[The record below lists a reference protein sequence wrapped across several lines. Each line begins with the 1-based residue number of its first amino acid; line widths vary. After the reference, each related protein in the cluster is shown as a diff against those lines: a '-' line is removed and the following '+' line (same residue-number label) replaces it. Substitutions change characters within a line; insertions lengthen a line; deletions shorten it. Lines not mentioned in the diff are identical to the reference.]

1 MPCLVLVTVSIV
13 DNAFDD
19 DSANVIPGACALYL
33 KRYTC
38 FLLDKLVPSMYA
50 LHDEATRPKYR
61 STATSVRVNWPVHS
75 PR

>member
-33 KRYTC
+33 ERYTC
-38 FLLDKLVPSMYA
+38 LLLDKLVPSMYA

-61 STATSVRVNWPVHS
+61 STATSVRVNWPVYG